1 MKYEQKN
8 TKNQLMQTFPLCGMI
23 YDDYINDIEGVD
35 MAEEKK
41 KTGRPAGSK
50 NKGNGSGN
58 SKAANKAKEQ
68 EALLKKITGNRL
80 RDEIGAII
88 IVAVG
93 IFLAISIQT
102 NATGELGLF
111 VKKTLLGSFGAVAYI
126 LPYYLLLYGILL
138 FAKRTAHITAR
149 SGSFLAVIFLFLTIL
164 NSARFLGAGT
174 KHSFSLGFIQDMFH
188 TGTLLESGGVFG
200 MTIGLGLITIIGM
213 VGLYILSIAV
223 IIVSLMLVINTPLSQ
238 FLDKI
243 KEKRALR
250 KHEKES
256 AAEFELET
264 VMVEEIKTK
273 KPEKR
278 AIVEPP
284 APVVKDISHYTPV
297 STGISRGQMKIL
309 NYMNDDDLFERDVPK
324 DESIPVEVI
333 PVAEIKNSVIPEI
346 KPDVIIG
353 MKPEADQVTEVKK
366 ITNSEAAKA
375 TLTPGEI
382 NISTAGTSTATAFK
396 LPPIDLLKKAN
407 VDVKAGENDSLQA
420 NAMKLEKT
428 LQDFNVNAKV
438 TKVTK
443 GPAVTRYEI
452 QPSTGVKVSS
462 IVRLSD
468 DIALNLEAK
477 SIRIEAPIPGK
488 AAVGIEVENEKVN
501 LVSIREII
509 DSKEFKNAKSKITFS
524 VGKDISG
531 NAIVSDLKGMPHL
544 LIAGSTG
551 SGKSVCINSIIISL
565 LYKANPDEVKLVLI
579 DPKVVELG
587 SYNGIPHLLIPVV
600 TDPSKAAAALNW
612 AVAEMLDRYKK
623 FAEESVRDL
632 ESFNTAVKAKD
643 ENDRFLPQI
652 VIIIDELADL
662 MMAAPSQVEESICR
676 LAQMARAA
684 GMHLIVATQRPS
696 VDVITGVIKANIP
709 SRIAFAVS
717 SQVDSRTIL
726 DMGGAEK
733 LVGKGD
739 MLFNPLGM
747 AKPVRVQ
754 GTFISD
760 QEVNAVIEYVKNQ
773 GGEAEY
779 SNDVIHTIEKVQSP
793 NSNEDED
800 ELLPDAIEA
809 VVKAKQASVSML
821 QRRFRVG
828 YNRAARLVD
837 MMESRGIIGP
847 ADGSRPR
854 QVFLTEEELY
864 ALDAEANSN
873 EEPS

>member
-1 MKYEQKN
+1 
-8 TKNQLMQTFPLCGMI
+8 
-23 YDDYINDIEGVD
+23 

-41 KTGRPAGSK
+41 KPGRPAGSK
-50 NKGNGSGN
+50 NKSN
-58 SKAANKAKEQ
+58 SKSKIASKEKEKQ
-68 EALLKKITGNRL
+68 EYLKKVTGSRL
-80 RDEIGAII
+80 RDEIWSII
-88 IVAVG
+88 MVAFG
-93 IFLAISIQT
+93 IFLAISVQT
-102 NATGELGLF
+102 EAAGQLGLF
-111 VKKTLLGSFGAVAYI
+111 IKEVLLGSFGAIAYI
-126 LPYYLLLYGILL
+126 LPYYLLLYGVLL
-138 FAKRTAHITAR
+138 FAKKTAHITAR
-149 SGSFLAVIFLFLTIL
+149 SASFLVLIFLFLTIL
-164 NSARFLGAGT
+164 NSARFLGEGT
-174 KHSFSLGFIQDMFH
+174 HYAFSLKFMLEMFR
-188 TGTLLESGGVFG
+188 TGVLLKSGGIFG
-200 MTIGLGLITIIGM
+200 MTVGLLLIQIIGM
-213 VGLYILSIAV
+213 VGLYILSTAV
-223 IIVSLMLVINTPLSQ
+223 IIVSIMLVINTPLSQ
-238 FLDKI
+238 FMDKL

-250 KHEKES
+250 KHERDWIEQLES
-256 AAEFELET
+256 QTEPQPEG
-264 VMVEEIKTK
+264 EIKEKKTGRNTK
-273 KPEKR
+273 TNSHS
-278 AIVEPP
+278 AITE
-284 APVVKDISHYTPV
+284 DSLYTPV
-297 STGISRGQMKIL
+297 GTAISRGQMKIL
-309 NYMNDDDLFERDVPK
+309 DYMNDDDLFERETPK
-324 DESIPVEVI
+324 AKDG
-333 PVAEIKNSVIPEI
+333 IPEI
-346 KPDVIIG
+346 ITSASEMDPDLPTEEKKTVAAQVIPN
-353 MKPEADQVTEVKK
+353 PEHVEAISDVKK
-366 ITNSEAAKA
+366 MTNRDASKA
-375 TLTPGEI
+375 VLAPEEL
-382 NISTAGTSTATAFK
+382 NLVPPVTSPNVVFK
-396 LPPIDLLKKAN
+396 LPPIELLKKN
-407 VDVKAGENDSLQA
+407 TIGVKAGEEETLQA
-420 NAMKLEKT
+420 KAAKLEKT

-531 NAIVSDLKGMPHL
+531 NSIVADLKGMPHL

-551 SGKSVCINSIIISL
+551 SGKSVCINSIIVSL
-565 LYKANPDEVKLVLI
+565 LYKANPDEVKLVLV

-612 AVAEMLDRYKK
+612 AVAEMTDRYKK

-632 ESFNTAVKAKD
+632 ESFNHAVKEKN
-643 ENDRFLPQI
+643 ENDRYLPQI

-696 VDVITGVIKANIP
+696 VDIITGVIKANIP

-717 SQVDSRTIL
+717 SQFDSRTIL

-747 AKPVRVQ
+747 AKPIRVQ
-754 GTFISD
+754 GNFISD
-760 QEVNAVIEYVKNQ
+760 QEVNAVIDYVKSQ
-773 GGEAEY
+773 GVEHTY

-800 ELLPDAIEA
+800 ELLPDAIEV

-864 ALDAEANSN
+864 ALDEEVSA
-873 EEPS
+873 EEPPLS